1 MFWETLGLLGILL
14 VWGVLGLVPWAAALI
29 AGRGR
34 LALRSLPLAFAA
46 GVAAGLLVPALG
58 AKGGLGFGLS
68 LLTAMAAGAA
78 VAFGALYSASPSRK
92 EAS

>member
-14 VWGVLGLVPWAAALI
+14 MWGVLGLVPWAAALI

-58 AKGGLGFGLS
+58 AQGGLGFGLS
-68 LLTAMAAGAA
+68 MPIAIAGGAA
-78 VAFGALYSASPSRK
+78 VAVGALYSASSSK